1 MSGSERVADDGAGTR
16 WNGFPVEVPF
26 ALHLG
31 TRNIPCE
38 PGRSCLEIDLAKH
51 HQNSFGM
58 AHGGVVLTLSDV
70 SMAMAAQSVRNEA
83 DGDGGIV
90 TIEMKT
96 SFIGA
101 GYGTLIARGTVIQRT
116 KTMAFCESE
125 VRDAKDT
132 LVARA
137 SGTFKF
143 QKRRAG
149 APANASD

>member
-1 MSGSERVADDGAGTR
+1 MSGSEPAAGAR

-26 ALHLG
+26 ALDLG
-31 TRNIPCE
+31 VRNVPCE
-38 PGRSCLEIDLAKH
+38 AGRSRLEVDLSKRL
-51 HQNSFGM
+51 QNSFGM
-58 AHGGVVLTLSDV
+58 AHGGVVMTLADV

-90 TIEMKT
+90 TIEMKS

-125 VRDAKDT
+125 VRDAKDG

-143 QKRRAG
+143 QKRRVG